1 MKKQVVVLINGF
13 GIEQKRSYAIYDS
26 FLMPNLDHLTQE
38 CFFSTLKN
46 NAYNDNVGYQYFST
60 GTDVVPSY
68 LRLDNWLNE
77 QIKVDPTMIEYQK
90 KFNTIGGNIHLF
102 CMVSN
107 EKVYGHIKEFLNFL
121 NPLNDKKIYLHAI
134 LDFPFVDDYARI
146 GKILSRLNYDLDD
159 KAILKVVL
167 GKHIL
172 ENKTEGSSKD
182 LVRMLYKKFGEQW
195 REIDKKMAVLE
206 KTKISPKDVKPFCT
220 DTNFELND
228 EDTILFFNYD
238 QLKLND
244 FMNEVCNPNRFM
256 NAGKE
261 IHHLNFESLFP
272 SMNGIPS
279 IYQKNNFDKSFAL
292 NLETMQKKALI
303 ITEKEHVN
311 SINFYLNG
319 YENRV
324 SPCIRYMTADTPTL
338 LREDI
343 VKQLLSNNEDI
354 IMLNYFVDD
363 TDKTEELKEKLRQ
376 VDTILP
382 VLKQICEENQ
392 YSLWI
397 TSLYGMKKE
406 MLSNTNEKVLVDF
419 SEKVPLLFYDDNYL
433 KKSNKLLKG
442 NLYDF
447 HLTLIKMI
455 HPESNIISLISKKGM
470 FG

>member
-1 MKKQVVVLINGF
+1 
-13 GIEQKRSYAIYDS
+13 
-26 FLMPNLDHLTQE
+26 
-38 CFFSTLKN
+38 
-46 NAYNDNVGYQYFST
+46 
-60 GTDVVPSY
+60 
-68 LRLDNWLNE
+68 
-77 QIKVDPTMIEYQK
+77 
-90 KFNTIGGNIHLF
+90 
-102 CMVSN
+102 
-107 EKVYGHIKEFLNFL
+107 
-121 NPLNDKKIYLHAI
+121 
-134 LDFPFVDDYARI
+134 
-146 GKILSRLNYDLDD
+146 
-159 KAILKVVL
+159 
-167 GKHIL
+167 
-172 ENKTEGSSKD
+172 
-182 LVRMLYKKFGEQW
+182 
-195 REIDKKMAVLE
+195 
-206 KTKISPKDVKPFCT
+206 
-220 DTNFELND
+220 
-228 EDTILFFNYD
+228 
-238 QLKLND
+238 
-244 FMNEVCNPNRFM
+244 
-256 NAGKE
+256 
-261 IHHLNFESLFP
+261 
-272 SMNGIPS
+272 
-279 IYQKNNFDKSFAL
+279 
-292 NLETMQKKALI
+292 MQKKALI

-442 NLYDF
+442 NLYDL